1 MVVRGLLLLLGVLMS
16 GIFPFQAEA
25 SSEDVQITRLK
36 NGLTVYIYKDDRF
49 PLVSTRLYVH
59 AGSAYETEKEAG
71 ISHLLEHM
79 VFKGT
84 EQRPKGAVAQDV
96 EAAGG
101 YLNAATSFDYTVYL
115 TDLPA
120 AHWKLGMA
128 VVKDMAFH
136 ATLDP
141 QELEAEKDVV
151 ISELQRGKDSPSSRI
166 FEMLQASVLKGT
178 GYARPIIGF
187 PETIRA
193 ITRDDIRAYIGKYYQ
208 PQSMLLCVVGNVE
221 PDKVLEEAQRLFG
234 NVSNTTDLTPPE
246 VLDPRQLGLDAR
258 VTVQRGPW
266 KKVYVALAFPVPGDT
281 DSRSIPLDVLAYLLG
296 GDGSSYL
303 YQKYKYEKQLV
314 DSIDVGNFSFER
326 VGLFYITAA
335 LDADK
340 LEAFWKTFLA
350 DLASLKA
357 KDFSRE
363 ALERARLNLEDSV
376 QRSKE
381 TLSGLASW
389 KGRMQFFL
397 GGEQGERNMLT
408 ALRAVDEAQIQQVL
422 EEWIRPERLNVS
434 LLAPQEVKLP
444 DLAAMTASLW
454 PAPARPAARAAA
466 AQTGK
471 VEKLDL
477 GQGRTLVLIPDTTLP
492 YTSVDVIMSG
502 GDTLLAPGQEG
513 LGTLTARVLT
523 SGAAGRNAP
532 DMERYLSD
540 RAASL
545 EAMAGRQ
552 VFGISMRQPARFNTD
567 MFQIFRE
574 TLQTPNIDPQEVAR
588 EKTHMLAAIRSRA
601 DRPLELAFSEIPP
614 FLHPGHP
621 YGYRPTGTE
630 EEVQRYTAEDIRHF
644 WQRQVRQPWTM
655 AVAGDFDRDAV
666 IAFARSLPVP
676 QDAGVSPAQ
685 PAWGTEKALKLSV
698 PGRQQAHLMLIFKTV
713 PLDHKDAPGLAL
725 LQNILAGQSGLLFRQ
740 LRDVE
745 GLGYTVTAFNSVSQ
759 KSGHMSFYIGTT
771 PEKLAAAKEGFMR
784 IIKKLHEAP
793 LPEAELQSGR
803 NQMEGDYYRSRQSL
817 ASRSSEAATLTV
829 LGRDLDAARQQ
840 IAAAGRLTP
849 QDVQKLART
858 YLTLDDF
865 YTVTVLP

>member
-16 GIFPFQAEA
+16 GIFPFQADA
-25 SSEDVQITRLK
+25 SAKDAQITRLK

-84 EQRPKGAVAQDV
+84 EQRPKGAVAREV

-166 FEMLQASVLKGT
+166 FEMLQASLLKGT

-193 ITRDDIRAYIGKYYQ
+193 ITREDIRAYIGKYYQ

-234 NVSNTTDLTPPE
+234 NVSNTTELTPPE
-246 VLDPRQLGLDAR
+246 VLDPRQLGLDAN

-340 LEAFWKTFLA
+340 LEAFWKIFLA

-357 KDFSRE
+357 KDFPRE

-434 LLAPQEVKLP
+434 LLAPQEAKLP

-454 PAPARPAARAAA
+454 PAPARPAARVAV

-545 EAMAGRQ
+545 GAMAGRQ
-552 VFGISMRQPARFNTD
+552 VFGLSMRQPARFNSD

-574 TLQTPNIDPQEVAR
+574 TLQTPNIDPQEVER
-588 EKTHMLAAIRSRA
+588 EKTHVLAAIRSRA

-676 QDAGVSPAQ
+676 QDAGVSPPQ
-685 PAWGTEKALKLSV
+685 PAWGTKKALKLSV

-771 PEKLAAAKEGFMR
+771 PEKLAAAKEGFIR
-784 IIKKLHEAP
+784 IIKKLQEAP
-793 LPEAELQSGR
+793 LPEVELQSGR

-817 ASRSSEAATLTV
+817 ASRSSEAATLIV

-849 QDVQKLART
+849 QDVQNLART